1 MIRVH
6 LASKFSNEQCRQ
18 IQEVSPRLDISYLP
32 FSPYEPEAVF
42 ERLSEVE
49 VLCGYKAEFEM
60 TQAPKLRWFQLTSDG
75 ANHLL
80 GKPILGSDVVITNS
94 RVFGRPI
101 AEYVFASAIA
111 FNRCFPV
118 MRKQFEEGRVWPKNQ
133 YEEYAGEELT
143 GKTLVILGYGSI
155 GHQVARVAR
164 AFDMRVMAIRRR
176 IERPTCEDGFVDV
189 HPPEH
194 VSQLLSQADLVVV
207 CLPLTEQTRGII
219 GEAELRCM
227 KPSAYLVSVGR
238 GQVIDDAALY
248 RALKEGWIRGAGL
261 DVWADTPLPPDS
273 PYFDLP
279 NVIMTPHMS
288 GISQSVVQRVTDL
301 FCENLRR
308 YLAGEELLN
317 VIDKQHGY

>member
-6 LASKFSNEQCRQ
+6 LASTFSNEQCRQ
-18 IQEVSPRLDISYLP
+18 IQAVSPQLDISYQP
-32 FSPYEPEAVF
+32 FSPYEPEVVF
-42 ERLSEVE
+42 ERLNEVE

-60 TQAPKLRWFQLTSDG
+60 AQAPILRWFQLTSDG

-80 GKPILGSDVVITNS
+80 GKPILRSDVVITNS

-111 FNRCFPV
+111 FNRLFPL
-118 MRKQFEEGRVWPKNQ
+118 MRTQFQEGRIWPTNQ
-133 YEEYAGEELT
+133 YEEYAGEELA

-155 GHQVARVAR
+155 GRQVARVAR
-164 AFDMRVMAIRRR
+164 AFDMRILAIRRR
-176 IERPTCEDGFVDV
+176 IERPTCEDEVVEV

-194 VSQLLSQADLVVV
+194 LRQLLPHGDLVVV

-227 KPSAYLVSVGR
+227 KSSAYLVSVGR
-238 GQVIDDAALY
+238 GHIIDDAALY
-248 RALKEGWIRGAGL
+248 CALKEGWIRGAGL
-261 DVWADTPLPPDS
+261 DVWGDTPLPPDS

-288 GISQSVVQRVTDL
+288 GISQSAVQRVTDL

-317 VIDKQHGY
+317 VVDKQHGY